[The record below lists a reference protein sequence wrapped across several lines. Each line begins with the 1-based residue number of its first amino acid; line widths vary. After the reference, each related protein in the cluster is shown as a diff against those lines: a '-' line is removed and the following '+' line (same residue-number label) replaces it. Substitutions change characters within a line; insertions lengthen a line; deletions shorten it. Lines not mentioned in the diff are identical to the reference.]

1 MKKLLLLLTAV
12 FLFSS
17 VELMANKTSVE
28 IKAPSEFKKGTELTL
43 VINVMHKGNSKMHHT
58 DWVSLRINGKEV
70 KRWEYTKENLPPDG
84 NFTLEYKTTV
94 TGDIN
99 IEAQGNCSIH
109 GSAGIKTASLK
120 AN

>member
-1 MKKLLLLLTAV
+1 MKKLLILFPAILLL
-12 FLFSS
+12 FS

-28 IKAPSEFKKGTELTL
+28 IKAPSEIKKGSEVTL

-58 DWVSLRINGKEV
+58 DWISLKINGKEV

-94 TGDIN
+94 AEDIN
-99 IEAQGNCSIH
+99 IEAQGDCNMH
-109 GSAGIKTASLK
+109 GSAGAKSVKVK
-120 AN
+120 AI